1 MIEIEIEI
9 KSYRSDP
16 GDPRS
21 CLCCGR
27 TFPRRG
33 ARCRNAEEA
42 DAGIKALEELGYT
55 KEDMLGLFRG
65 HLEWQAPGL
74 VEYVRKSLS

>member
-1 MIEIEIEI
+1 MIEIEI
-9 KSYRSDP
+9 KSYLSDP
-16 GDPRS
+16 RDPRS

-27 TFPRRG
+27 TLEQRERL
-33 ARCRNAEEA
+33 RCRNAEEA

-55 KEDMLGLFRG
+55 KEEMLGLFRG

-74 VEYVRKSLS
+74 ADYVRKSLS

>member
-1 MIEIEIEI
+1 MIEIEI
-9 KSYRSDP
+9 KSYLSNP
-16 GDPRS
+16 LDPRS

-27 TFPRRG
+27 AVERRG
-33 ARCRNAEEA
+33 ARCRNTEEA
-42 DAGIKALEELGYT
+42 RAGIESLENLGYT
-55 KEDMLGLFRG
+55 KEEMLGLFRE

>member
-1 MIEIEIEI
+1 MIEIEI
-9 KSYRSDP
+9 KSYWSNP
-16 GDPRS
+16 LDPRS

-27 TFPRRG
+27 TLKTRG
-33 ARCRNAEEA
+33 VKCRNAEEA

-55 KEDMLGLFRG
+55 KEEMLGLFRE

-74 VEYVRKSLS
+74 ADYVRKSLS